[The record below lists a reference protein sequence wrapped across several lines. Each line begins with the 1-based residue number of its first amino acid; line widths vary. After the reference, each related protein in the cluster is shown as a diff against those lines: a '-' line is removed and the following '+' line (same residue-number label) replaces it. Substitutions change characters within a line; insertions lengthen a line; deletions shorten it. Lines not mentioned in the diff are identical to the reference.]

1 MENIR
6 LLKEMIQ
13 EIIEET
19 MTEARKKKR
28 GKGIKKACWK
38 GYQAVGFKTKNGKRV
53 PNCVPEGASL
63 SEKLDPVGKEK
74 KDVNNDGKVDDTDDY
89 LMHRRK
95 TIARAMK
102 GRRRRR

>member
-63 SEKLDPVGKEK
+63 SKELDRVGEEDR
-74 KDVNNDGKVDDTDDY
+74 DVNNDGKVNATDDY
-89 LMHRRK
+89 LMHRRA

-102 GRRRRR
+102 DQRR